1 MSHAIE
7 FQTDVSIV
15 LTATITPNVTGPAST
30 NPETRLAEYRR
41 VLQFYRQ
48 FAPVFFLENSRF
60 PLESDPDFTESP
72 NLRVRRFAPSSKPER
87 GKGYQEFEMLDAWLA
102 AEPQPPP
109 NWLKITGRYQ
119 LRNLCPILNE
129 CRRERKYGL
138 LIDQLA
144 KQRFART
151 HLFFS
156 TTQFYREQIEGL
168 YRQCDDSRGE
178 FIEHV
183 MFRQLEKLPRNQVRI
198 FKTQPDFLASLGS
211 TGKMLPTGSFQWLT
225 KQGLR
230 RLNYLINKRRLLYVR

>member
-1 MSHAIE
+1 MKHTFDE
-7 FQTDVSIV
+7 LPVV
-15 LTATITPNVTGPAST
+15 LTGTIIPNMPGAAPM
-30 NPETRLAEYRR
+30 NPEIRLAEYQQ
-41 VLQFYRQ
+41 VLRFCQH
-48 FAPVFFLENSRF
+48 FAPVIFLENSGYPLKQHAAFAETSRLQIRQF
-60 PLESDPDFTESP
+60 P
-72 NLRVRRFAPSSKPER
+72 PSTKPER

-109 NWLKITGRYQ
+109 RWLKITGRYQ
-119 LRNLCPILNE
+119 LRNLHSILNE

-151 HLFFS
+151 HLFFA
-156 TTQFYREQIEGL
+156 TTQFYREQIKGL
-168 YRQCDDSRGE
+168 YRQCDDARGE

-183 MFRQLEKLPRNQVRI
+183 MFQQLKKSPRKQLRI
-198 FKTQPDFLASLGS
+198 FKTQPDFLAMLGS

-230 RLNYLINKRRLLYVR
+230 RMNYLINQRHLLYVR